1 MCSDLLWA
9 RGQTLYKS
17 CELVLKE
24 RQLADLRDGELA
36 LTSPEPTLSC
46 FHRENSGLSF
56 SITESLR
63 LLMLIMAIH
72 GSVHY
77 KTQLYWRYIP
87 AVLNL
92 KALPQ

>member
-36 LTSPEPTLSC
+36 LTSPEPTL
-46 FHRENSGLSF
+46 FLVFIG
-56 SITESLR
+56 
-63 LLMLIMAIH
+63 
-72 GSVHY
+72 
-77 KTQLYWRYIP
+77 KTQD
-87 AVLNL
+87 
-92 KALPQ
+92 